1 MNEFIR
7 YQACLELARRVFWE
21 YCKVMAPK
29 DYREDRAFLKFFCD
43 ELQAFYESDDMV
55 LVINAPPRHYKSRTA
70 QLFVPWV
77 YGRYGKRKIMTG
89 SYNETLSSTFAKS
102 VRDQIQEV
110 KADEYLPV
118 YSDIFPEICI
128 KRGNAAAKLWGLVG
142 GHYNYLATSPGG
154 TATGFGCDVL
164 IIDDLIKNDEEAYNE
179 ALKEAHWKWFT
190 DTMLSRLEEG
200 GKVII
205 IMTRWAT
212 DDLAGR
218 ALAHFREIDVPVRHV
233 NFKAVQD
240 DGLMLCD
247 EILSYASYMIKSR
260 TMGADIVSANYQ
272 QEPIDIKG
280 RLYTGFKTYSYLP
293 IDNNG
298 HSLFTEIRNYTDT
311 ADEGDDYLCSI
322 DYGIYNGECYVLDV
336 LYTKNPMEITEP
348 AMAAMLIAD
357 NVNNADVESN
367 NGGRGF
373 GRAVQRELSSK
384 QGGNKVIINTFYQSK
399 NKKARILSNAT
410 WVMQHIYFPRNWA
423 DRWPE
428 YYDAMIK
435 YQREGKNTHDDAPDA
450 TTGIA
455 EHMTAGIK
463 TVAFNVNI

>member
-240 DGLMLCD
+240 DGSMLCD

-298 HSLFTEIRNYTDT
+298 LSLFTEIRNYTDT

-336 LYTKNPMEITEP
+336 LYTKDPMEITEP
-348 AMAAMLIAD
+348 AMAAMLVAD
-357 NVNNADVESN
+357 NVNNADIESN

-428 YYDAMIK
+428 YHDAMIK
-435 YQREGKNTHDDAPDA
+435 YQKEGKNTHDDAPDA

-455 EHMTAGIK
+455 EHMTAGIE